1 VFPSEPTNLPE
12 IYQSPPWV
20 AGGTGAMSRTHQP
33 EKGVVFFAMP
43 YGTRP
48 LNGVDGPTSDFDK
61 VYAILETTLKAQS
74 MRPERLDGLYG
85 PTAMIDLISRSI
97 QRAEVVVVD
106 FTTKNSNVTFEL
118 AIALMFGKKIV
129 MISQDPEHVLSD
141 YRGHRILTYSLM
153 YDDME
158 DLKKAL
164 IEQINA
170 LLSGPST
177 EQTLAPLPGI
187 GHVVNAPA
195 TVDRVEREYV
205 VVRMDDPSR
214 PPAVLSNADVEVS
227 RLIPDMG
234 RRFKVGDR
242 VEGAFVVDTLNSRI
256 TYTLVAG
263 QEDPWPV
270 LEKQFP
276 VGKVFTGTVRSVV
289 DNVGPFVT
297 VESNVNG
304 LIPERTLNGP
314 VPSVGAQVEVR
325 VTKMDRANRR
335 ISLRLLRAIDS
346 SPGRPPSP
354 LLGQQGYG
362 RVVTAVPYKDGR
374 GGFILLE
381 ISGRER
387 PALLL
392 ARDMTEDLRADLDNG
407 QVDVGEEIYVE
418 VTQVNEDKDRVL
430 LRELPEPEDAPGSDV
445 PEQQLAA

>member
-1 VFPSEPTNLPE
+1 MLSLEPTKLHENHAA
-12 IYQSPPWV
+12 PPW
-20 AGGTGAMSRTHQP
+20 AAAAAAAMSRTHQP

-43 YGTRP
+43 YGTKP
-48 LNGVDGPTSDFDK
+48 LNGVDGPTTDFDK
-61 VYAILETTLKAQS
+61 VYGILESTLRAES

-129 MISQDPEHVLSD
+129 MISQDLEHVLTD
-141 YRGHRILTYSLM
+141 YRGHRVLTYSLM

-158 DLKKAL
+158 ALKKAL
-164 IEQINA
+164 VEQINA
-170 LLSGPST
+170 LLATPST

-214 PPAVLSNADVEVS
+214 PPAVLSNADVDMT
-227 RLIPDMG
+227 RLISDMS

-242 VEGAFVVDTLNSRI
+242 VEGAFVVDTINSRV

-263 QEDPWPV
+263 QEDPWPA

-276 VGKVFTGTVRSVV
+276 PGTVFTGVVRHVV
-289 DNVGPFVT
+289 DNVGSFVT
-297 VESNVNG
+297 VDGAVNG
-304 LIPERTLNGP
+304 LIPEKTLTGP
-314 VPSVGAQVEVR
+314 CPPVGARVEAKVI
-325 VTKMDRANRR
+325 KMDRANRR
-335 ISLRLLRAIDS
+335 IMLRLIRMIDGPATAS
-346 SPGRPPSP
+346 ANP
-354 LLGQQGYG
+354 LMGQRGYG
-362 RVVTAVPYKDGR
+362 CVVKAAPYKDGR

-392 ARDMTEDLRADLDNG
+392 ARDMSEELREDLNSGRVDLD
-407 QVDVGEEIYVE
+407 EEIYVE
-418 VTQVNEDKDRVL
+418 VIRIDETDDRVF
-430 LRELPEPEDAPGSDV
+430 LRELPDPQDQPGSEASAHQV
-445 PEQQLAA
+445 AA

>member
-1 VFPSEPTNLPE
+1 MLPLEPTNLYKDHAAPL
-12 IYQSPPWV
+12 W
-20 AGGTGAMSRTHQP
+20 AAAATAAMSRTHQP

-48 LNGVDGPTSDFDK
+48 VNGVDGPTTDFDK
-61 VYAILETTLKAQS
+61 VYGILESTLSAEG

-129 MISQDPEHVLSD
+129 MIAQDLGHVLTD
-141 YRGHRILTYSLM
+141 YRGHRVLTYSLM

-158 DLKKAL
+158 ALKKAL
-164 IEQINA
+164 VEQINA
-170 LLSGPST
+170 LLATPST

-214 PPAVLSNADVEVS
+214 PPAVLSNADVDVT
-227 RLIPDMG
+227 RLIPDMS

-242 VEGAFVVDTLNSRI
+242 VEGAFVVDTINSRV

-263 QEDPWPV
+263 QEDPWPA

-276 VGKVFTGTVRSVV
+276 PGKLFVGVVRHVV
-289 DNVGPFVT
+289 DNVGSFVA
-297 VESNVNG
+297 VDGAVRG
-304 LIPERTLNGP
+304 LIPEKTLTGP
-314 VPSVGAQVEVR
+314 CPPAGAQVEAR
-325 VTKMDRANRR
+325 VIKMDRPNRR
-335 ISLRLLRAIDS
+335 ISLRLIRLLDGPAA
-346 SPGRPPSP
+346 PSANP
-354 LLGQQGYG
+354 LMGQRGYG
-362 RVVTAVPYKDGR
+362 RVVKAVPYKDGR

-392 ARDMTEDLRADLDNG
+392 VRDMSEELREDLNNG
-407 QVDVGEEIYVE
+407 QVELDEEIYVE
-418 VTQVNEDKDRVL
+418 VIRIDETDDRMY
-430 LRELPEPEDAPGSDV
+430 LRELPDPEDQPGSDASAHRV
-445 PEQQLAA
+445 AA

>member
-1 VFPSEPTNLPE
+1 MSPLEPANLHENQAPL
-12 IYQSPPWV
+12 PWT
-20 AGGTGAMSRTHQP
+20 ATATAAMSRTHQP

-48 LNGVDGPTSDFDK
+48 LNGVDGPTTDFDK
-61 VYAILETTLKAQS
+61 VYGILESTLRAED

-129 MISQDPEHVLSD
+129 MITQDLDHVLTD
-141 YRGHRILTYSLM
+141 YRGHRVLTYSLM

-158 DLKKAL
+158 ELKKAL
-164 IEQINA
+164 VEQINA
-170 LLSGPST
+170 LLATPST

-214 PPAVLSNADVEVS
+214 PPAVLSNADVDVT
-227 RLIPDMG
+227 RLITDMS

-242 VEGAFVVDTLNSRI
+242 VEGAFVVDTLNSRV
-256 TYTLVAG
+256 TYTLIAG
-263 QEDPWPV
+263 QEDPWPA

-276 VGKVFTGTVRSVV
+276 PGQVFTGAVRDVV
-289 DNVGPFVT
+289 ENVGCFVT
-297 VESNVNG
+297 VDGQVNG
-304 LIPERTLNGP
+304 LIPERTLTGP
-314 VPSVGAQVEVR
+314 CPPSGARVEAR
-325 VTKMDRANRR
+325 VTKMDRPNRK
-335 ISLRLLRAIDS
+335 ITLRLIRVLGDAA
-346 SPGRPPSP
+346 PSP
-354 LLGQQGYG
+354 LNPLMGQQGYG
-362 RVVTAVPYKDGR
+362 RVAKAVPYKDGH

-381 ISGRER
+381 ITGRER
-387 PALLL
+387 PALML
-392 ARDMTEDLRADLDNG
+392 ARDMSEELREDLNNG
-407 QVDVGEEIYVE
+407 QVEQGEEIYVE
-418 VTQVNEDKDRVL
+418 VIRVDESRDKVY
-430 LRELPEPEDAPGSDV
+430 LRELPDPDDQPDSNAPAH
-445 PEQQLAA
+445 QMAA